1 MRHITCPP
9 VSRSIEADL
18 AMGASRWEA
27 LEEHIRDTLTLS
39 LMPALNSLSVSGLVS
54 IPGMMTGQIIAGK
67 CLDRA

>member
-1 MRHITCPP
+1 
-9 VSRSIEADL
+9 
-18 AMGASRWEA
+18 MGASRWEA